1 MTYRTNN
8 SNFYFFMENKFGSIE
23 LLSNNKIYAGKFTT
37 IKLVYTAGYYGIDD
51 TGSIKISYRFASDF
65 GKPQFEDKY
74 KKNYTSIKC
83 SNSNIKLSY
92 HFDMKMNI
100 RPWDRTI
107 YIKLIKGFLKEGEK
121 INLIFGDKKNLSG
134 GIRGQ
139 TFCEKKF
146 RFKLSVDPFA
156 TC

>member
-121 INLIFGDKKNLSG
+121 ICVIFSFFSN
-134 GIRGQ
+134 I
-139 TFCEKKF
+139 
-146 RFKLSVDPFA
+146 A
-156 TC
+156 TPANAKTIAS